1 MKFRPQIQLRFRD
14 EEQYA
19 AAKQAATEVRS
30 LNEWIVLL
38 IERELKDGKG
48 VRVPVGKVSRVTKS
62 TRKEGPAVQDPDP
75 FADPEFV
82 PDPIPGRISGGS
94 EPKRAEKSKAV
105 VPAGLSNSEAQKWLR
120 EHK

>member
-19 AAKQAATEVRS
+19 AAKDAATEVRS
-30 LNEWIVLL
+30 LNEWIVRL
-38 IERELKDGKG
+38 IEDKLALHKH
-48 VRVPVGKVSRVTKS
+48 VRVPVGKVSRAAKS
-62 TRKEGPAVQDPDP
+62 ARKEGSAVPDASAWP
-75 FADPEFV
+75 EEFV
-82 PDPIPGRISGGS
+82 PDPVPGRVSGDS
-94 EPKRAEKSKAV
+94 EPKRAEKGKAV